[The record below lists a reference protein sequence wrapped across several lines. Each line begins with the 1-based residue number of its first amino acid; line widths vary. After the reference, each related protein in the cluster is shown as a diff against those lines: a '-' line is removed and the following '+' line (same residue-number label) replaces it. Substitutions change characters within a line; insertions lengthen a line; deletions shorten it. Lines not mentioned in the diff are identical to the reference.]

1 MFFQKLLFAS
11 AACTS
16 FALAQFGD
24 GPSVE
29 IESGTVTAF
38 VKKGVESF
46 KAIPFAKPPVGQ
58 LRLKPPQ
65 PYAGNFGKLQSG
77 PLPAVGCPQ
86 FLLRLDPNN
95 FVGETLANITNGPLF
110 QRLEGA
116 SEDCLTL
123 NVQRPVGTKPGDK
136 LPVVFYIFGGG
147 FLLGSNQ
154 LYSGDGVI
162 EEAVKIGK
170 PVVYVAANYRVG
182 GFGFLGGKE
191 IKKDGSSNL
200 GLRDQRLALE
210 WVADNIE
217 AFGGDKD
224 RVTIWGESAGAIS
237 VYDQTIINGGD
248 ITYKGSPLFRA
259 AIMNSGSVVPANDI
273 DSVKPQRIYD
283 TVVRNSGCRG
293 KRNTLECLRRL
304 PYKELLTAFN
314 SVPGL
319 FDYSSLDLSY
329 LPRPDPGDNFFP
341 QSPEVPGLAGKVA
354 RVPIIIGD
362 QEDEGTLFS
371 IVQYNVTTTMDLEDY
386 LATYF
391 LNADSKLI
399 SDLVDLYPDN
409 PIAGSPFDSGF
420 FNEIRPEFKRLAAIL
435 GDLTFTITRRAY
447 LDFAAPQLPAT
458 WSYLNTYFKG
468 TPILGTFHGS
478 DLLVNFF
485 GLKPD
490 IAAATRAYYV
500 SFATDLDPNTAPN
513 RFEWPKWTPEGKQ
526 LLEFSTFGPRLLEDT
541 FRDRVGQLVLDNT
554 ARFRV

>member
-1 MFFQKLLFAS
+1 MFFQRFLLAFA
-11 AACTS
+11 AGAS

-24 GPSVE
+24 GPSVH
-29 IESGTVTAF
+29 IESGTVIGD

-46 KAIPFAKPPVGQ
+46 KGIPFARPPVGR
-58 LRLKPPQ
+58 LRLKPPR
-65 PYAGNFGKLQSG
+65 PYDGNFGTLKPSLI
-77 PLPAVGCPQ
+77 PPPGCPQ
-86 FLLRLDPNN
+86 FLLRLDPNE

-110 QRLEGA
+110 QAIEGA
-116 SEDCLTL
+116 NEDCLTL
-123 NVQRPVGTKPGDK
+123 NVQRPVGTKAGDK

-154 LYSGDGVI
+154 LYAGDGI
-162 EEAVKIGK
+162 LEEAVKIGK

-191 IKKDGSSNL
+191 IKRDGSSNL

-224 RVTIWGESAGAIS
+224 RVMIWGESAGAIS

-248 ITYKGSPLFRA
+248 NTYKRSPLFRA
-259 AIMNSGSVVPANDI
+259 AIMNSGSVIPAEEI

-293 KRNTLECLRRL
+293 RRNTLECLRRL

-314 SVPGL
+314 SVPGI

-341 QSPEVPGLAGKVA
+341 ESPEVPGFAGRVA
-354 RVPIIIGD
+354 RVPVIIGD

-371 IVQYNVTTTMDLEDY
+371 LVQFNVTTTMDLEDY
-386 LATYF
+386 LSTFF
-391 LNADSKLI
+391 LNADSQLI
-399 SDLVDLYPDN
+399 SELLDLYPDT
-409 PIAGSPFDSGF
+409 PIAGSPFGSGF

-447 LDFAAPQLPAT
+447 LELAAPQLPAS

-490 IAAATRAYYV
+490 IAAVTRAYYV

-513 RFEWPKWTPEGKQ
+513 SFEWPKWTLDNRQ
-526 LLEFSTFGPRLLEDT
+526 LLEFSAFGQQVIDDD
-541 FRDRVGQLVLDNT
+541 FRDKVTRLILDNT
-554 ARFRV
+554 ARFRI

>member
-1 MFFQKLLFAS
+1 MLFQRAFLAS
-11 AACTS
+11 AVCAS
-16 FALAQFGD
+16 FALAFSD
-24 GPSVE
+24 GPSVK
-29 IESGTVTAF
+29 IDSGTVEGES
-38 VKKGVESF
+38 KLGVESF
-46 KAIPFAKPPVGQ
+46 NGIPFAKPPVGP

-65 PYAGNFGKLQSG
+65 PYDGNFGR
-77 PLPAVGCPQ
+77 LPFNPVPDGCPQ
-86 FLLRLDPNN
+86 FFLRLDPKE
-95 FVGETLANITNGPLF
+95 FVDQTLANITNSPLF
-110 QRLEGA
+110 QEITKS

-123 NVQRPVGTKPGDK
+123 NVQRPVGVKAGDK
-136 LPVVFYIFGGG
+136 LAVLVYIFGGG

-154 LYSGDGVI
+154 LYSGAGVI
-162 EEAVKIGK
+162 EEAVKTGK
-170 PVVYVAANYRVG
+170 PIVYVAINYRVG

-217 AFGGDKD
+217 AFGGDPEK
-224 RVTIWGESAGAIS
+224 VTIWGESAGAIS

-248 ITYKGSPLFRA
+248 NTYKGKPLFRA
-259 AIMNSGSVVPANDI
+259 GIMNSGSVVPANDI

-283 TVVRNSGCRG
+283 TVVSNSGCKG
-293 KRNTLECLRRL
+293 DPDTLACLRRL
-304 PYKELLTAFN
+304 PTKEMITAFN

-341 QSPEVPGLAGKVA
+341 QSPEIPGLAGKVA

-371 IVQYNVTTTMDLEDY
+371 LVQFNVTTTMDLEDY
-386 LATYF
+386 LSTYF
-391 LNADSKLI
+391 LNADSRTI
-399 SDLVDLYPDN
+399 SELVDLYPDT
-409 PIAGSPFDSGF
+409 PIAGSPFGSGI

-435 GDLTFTITRRAY
+435 GDLTFTITRRSY
-447 LDFAAPQLPAT
+447 LTLAASALPAT

-485 GLKPD
+485 GIKPE
-490 IAAATRAYYV
+490 IAGPTRAYYV
-500 SFATDLDPNTAPN
+500 AFATDLDPNTAPDS
-513 RFEWPKWTPEGKQ
+513 FQWPKWTTRNKQ
-526 LLEFSTFGPRLLEDT
+526 LLEFSSFGPRLIDDD
-541 FRDRVGQLVLDNT
+541 FRSQVSDFILQNT
-554 ARFRV
+554 EKLRI